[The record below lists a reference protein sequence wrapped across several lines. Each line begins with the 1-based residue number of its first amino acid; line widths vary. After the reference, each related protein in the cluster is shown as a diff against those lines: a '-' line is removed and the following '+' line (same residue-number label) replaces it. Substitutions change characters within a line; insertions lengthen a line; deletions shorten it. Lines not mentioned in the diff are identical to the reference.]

1 MAIGVGN
8 FSLVITQAYHDF
20 ILSLDPWL
28 QTFINIA
35 LLSVLVA
42 LFFMFIWKLYHIVSK
57 KNLLELNLRQY
68 NRSDHPGLKKF
79 FGILLYLLEY
89 IIIFPFFV
97 IFWFTMFMIFIMLLA
112 RGLELSAVLTI
123 STIIII
129 VIRTTAYYKEG
140 LSKDISKLLPFTLLA
155 VAITE
160 KDFFNFENIF
170 SRASEIP
177 LFFEHILVYVGVI
190 VAIEVIL
197 RTFDLL
203 ISLFRGKDL
212 EEEMND
218 QEVPKPQKRKR

>member
-1 MAIGVGN
+1 MAGEVGN
-8 FSLVITQAYHDF
+8 ISLRITEVYHEF
-20 ILSLDPWL
+20 ISSLHPWL
-28 QTFINIA
+28 QNFINIA
-35 LLSVLVA
+35 LLAILVA
-42 LFFMFIWKLYHIVSK
+42 LFFIFIWKLYHIVSK

-68 NRSDHPGLKKF
+68 NRSYHPGLKKF

-89 IIIFPFFV
+89 VIIFPFFV
-97 IFWFTMFMIFIMLLA
+97 IFWFSMFMVFIMLLA
-112 RGLELSAVLTI
+112 RGLELSSVLTI

-177 LFFEHILVYVGVI
+177 LFFENILVYVGVI
-190 VAIEVIL
+190 VAIEIIL
-197 RTFDLL
+197 RIFDLL
-203 ISLFRGKDL
+203 ISLFKGKDL
-212 EEEMND
+212 EEEANEE
-218 QEVPKPQKRKR
+218 EVPKPLKRKK

>member
-1 MAIGVGN
+1 MAIEVGN
-8 FSLVITQAYHDF
+8 FSAKVTGTYHAF
-20 ILSLDPWL
+20 MASLDPWA

-68 NRSDHPGLKKF
+68 NRSEHPAFKKF
-79 FGILLYLLEY
+79 VGTLLYLLEY

-97 IFWFTMFMIFIMLLA
+97 IFWFSIFMIFVMLLA
-112 RGLELSAVLTI
+112 RSLELSAVLTI
-123 STIIII
+123 SAIIII

-160 KDFFNFENIF
+160 KDFFKFENIF
-170 SRASEIP
+170 SRASQIP
-177 LFFEHILVYVGVI
+177 LFFENILVYVGVI
-190 VAIEVIL
+190 VFIEVVL
-197 RTFDLL
+197 RIFDLL
-203 ISLFRGKDL
+203 SSVLKGEDL
-212 EEEMND
+212 EEATSTE
-218 QEVPKPQKRKR
+218 EIPKPKNKR